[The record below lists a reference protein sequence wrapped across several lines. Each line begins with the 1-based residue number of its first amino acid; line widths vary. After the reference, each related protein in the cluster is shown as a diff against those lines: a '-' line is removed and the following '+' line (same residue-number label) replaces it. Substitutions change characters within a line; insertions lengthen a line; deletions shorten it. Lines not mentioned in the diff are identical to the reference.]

1 MSEPPPSPMGETPA
15 DGAVAAAAA
24 GQPPAAP
31 PAANSPARLARFWLS
46 VLAGVLLLLW
56 LLSSILAPFV
66 AGIIIAYILDPLVS
80 YLERRKVRRWI
91 GSLVLICAVALIL
104 LVITV
109 ILMPVIINQLIGLL
123 QALPGYFEQ
132 LHHFLVE
139 NLERAGPALQF
150 LGVEDVGAY
159 LGQNAG
165 RAVSW
170 LGGLAGGV
178 LQSGLALID
187 LVALIALTPVV
198 AYYFLKDWDRLV
210 EGVDSL
216 VPVPNRET
224 VRTLATRI
232 NRTLANFLRGQASVC
247 LILGSFYAIALG
259 IAGLDFGLLVGFGA
273 GVISFIPYLGSIL
286 GLLTSVG
293 IAIGQYEGWLMPGVI
308 LGIFLVGQAVEGN
321 ILTPKLVG
329 DSVELN
335 PVWVMFAL
343 LAGGAFLGFAGLML
357 AVPMAAAIGVVVRF
371 IIERYRGS
379 SYYTGVAPQ
388 RDQ

>member
-1 MSEPPPSPMGETPA
+1 
-15 DGAVAAAAA
+15 
-24 GQPPAAP
+24 
-31 PAANSPARLARFWLS
+31 
-46 VLAGVLLLLW
+46 GVLLLLW